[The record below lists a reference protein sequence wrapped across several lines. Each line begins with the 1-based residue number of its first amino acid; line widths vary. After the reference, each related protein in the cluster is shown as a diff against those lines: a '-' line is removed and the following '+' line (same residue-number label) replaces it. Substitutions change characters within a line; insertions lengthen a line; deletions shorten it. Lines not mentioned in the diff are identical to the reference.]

1 MGCWAG
7 QEEVFPISDSFL
19 SFLGSS
25 GPGAERREAVG
36 TGAPGMAG
44 FTETAL
50 LSLPGEGEVGAPAG
64 QGAGGEAGWR
74 GLEKGFSSG
83 EGAGRRGLDKA
94 ASMMG
99 AVTLVVARNQG
110 GTEPRLW
117 GVRLSA

>member
-1 MGCWAG
+1 MDLQGLG
-7 QEEVFPISDSFL
+7 QKGGRL
-19 SFLGSS
+19 W
-25 GPGAERREAVG
+25 GPER
-36 TGAPGMAG
+36 PGWLASRR
-44 FTETAL
+44 L
-50 LSLPGEGEVGAPAG
+50 LCSHCLARVEVGAPAG

-83 EGAGRRGLDKA
+83 EGAGGRGLDKA